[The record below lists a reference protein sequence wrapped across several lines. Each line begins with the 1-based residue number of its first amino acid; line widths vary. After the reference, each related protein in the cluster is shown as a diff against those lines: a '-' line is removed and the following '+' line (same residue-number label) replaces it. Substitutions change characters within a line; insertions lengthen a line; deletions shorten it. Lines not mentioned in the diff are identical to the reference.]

1 MSDATIARAMSVI
14 DSTADERDELRAA
27 LDSMTDE
34 RDAALFEVARLT
46 AQLADA
52 DKSRGDA
59 VIAAVQAGYRIGY
72 KSAMVNVDQFGVDY
86 ARKWQPGSEAN
97 P

>member
-1 MSDATIARAMSVI
+1 MSETIAAAMSHI

-59 VIAAVQAGYRIGY
+59 AVIAAVQAGYRIGY